1 MSIFGKFSKNKD
13 KADKA
18 KTKDKKKKKSK
29 RGFRKKNDFIKKMN
43 VASVVESAFIDRLK
57 KDLTDNDQPYIG
69 IDPDNHLVYLLS
81 LTNDL
86 IKGTTLETDSEA
98 LGSLTSAIE
107 NFNTHSDIPGAI
119 CNASF
124 DTDLNPM
131 EVDGVTPPRQV
142 VFLPTINTLNELS
155 NIAGSDQLYKVVS
168 VPSDLNENN
177 YDEYIKDGEIN
188 ASVVMEDDDG
198 NANEV
203 FETIEGFKKY
213 VEEQTTLTSENSYSE
228 EEMGIKPDDNQTDD
242 ESSDNSS
249 DLSDEGTGF
258 DEFNDSSDPLLDDDE
273 DDGFS
278 DPDEPD
284 PLMEDN
290 DGDGDMPP
298 TFEQDDDT
306 EKDPLLSDDD
316 PSDPFGEFQS
326 DDDGGFDG
334 LDDDDEDGLDN
345 SEPEEME
352 PDTIDPNDDEEDEIP
367 DITQKAES
375 TDTKDADV
383 KPDDTKL
390 DKSEESDKDILQ
402 QLDKQADEDF
412 DLEDDSIPD
421 ISGNQVDESDE
432 STDSKEEPVDTPENP
447 VEPVV
452 NNEQESTVNNESSQ
466 PSQPDAPVVAQSTNS
481 APTAPQLAPDE
492 HVQAIDI
499 NSNLTANAPTA
510 PEVDNEDEA
519 LVNIDDPDNA
529 YQKIDPNARK
539 AAALSAANQAARNQL
554 RDKYSEKIDKWLKD
568 NLVIPKLYKSG
579 STANINEN
587 MRMALETTNA
597 MLQNEVVSERERIR
611 NEIMNKLE
619 PWINA
624 LTNPKDFHKYM
635 SASDAEL
642 RKMFLDSNKMQEEQR
657 KKVNEIETE
666 YQQIRQQLIN
676 HYLDQAKEEFNTKYL
691 PERDTK
697 ITQVGDQIKQKHT
710 ALYNDSVDMS
720 LSNLRAQADDILD
733 EAVNNFM
740 QKASVSVKEAAVK
753 ISSDTK
759 SSVATLISQFGVQ
772 NTQTQQPTQSVP
784 QTQTVP
790 QVQPQ
795 QTYANPDEL
804 KDAHLTIRDLKHK
817 LDNEHSR
824 GNDLENLN
832 RSTMQQLNEA
842 EQERDK
848 YLQEMKSVKDDMTRA
863 KSERDDYVAQIAEIN
878 KQLEDAKSDNKR
890 LSNELTNVKNHGRG
904 VTHETVHEEHQV
916 VEQPS
921 TVDYDDMFTPD
932 GQQSESGSIIRTL
945 PEQAQEHVEP
955 KSPKSGPVHS
965 PQL

>member
-57 KDLTDNDQPYIG
+57 KDLADSDQPYIG
-69 IDPDNHLVYLLS
+69 IDSDNHLVYLLS

-142 VFLPTINTLNELS
+142 VFLPTVNTLNELS

-213 VEEQTTLTSENSYSE
+213 VEEQTTLTSENSYSD
-228 EEMGIKPDDNQTDD
+228 EEMGIEPNDNQIDD

-249 DLSDEGTGF
+249 DGNTDF
-258 DEFNDSSDPLLDDDE
+258 DEFNDPTDPLLADDE
-273 DDGFS
+273 DDGFD

-284 PLMEDN
+284 PLMNDN

-306 EKDPLLSDDD
+306 EKDPLLSDDPAD
-316 PSDPFGEFQS
+316 DPFGEFQDDG
-326 DDDGGFDG
+326 DDDGGFGD
-334 LDDDDEDGLDN
+334 LDDDEDGLDN
-345 SEPEEME
+345 SEPEEVE
-352 PDTIDPNDDEEDEIP
+352 TDTPDVDDDEDDEIP
-367 DITQKAES
+367 DITKKIES
-375 TDTKDADV
+375 TDTKDTDT

-390 DKSEESDKDILQ
+390 DESEDSDKDILK
-402 QLDKQADEDF
+402 QLDEQADEDF
-412 DLEDDSIPD
+412 NLEDDSVPD
-421 ISGNQVDESDE
+421 ISGNQIDESDE
-432 STDSKEEPVDTPENP
+432 STDTKEEPVDAPEEP
-447 VEPVV
+447 IKPVV
-452 NNEQESTVNNESSQ
+452 NSEQETVNNSEPNQ
-466 PSQPDAPVVAQSTNS
+466 PSQSDTQTVAQSTNS

-499 NSNLTANAPTA
+499 NSDMTANAPTA

-539 AAALSAANQAARNQL
+539 AASLSAANQAARNQL

-579 STANINEN
+579 NTANINEN

-597 MLQNEVVSERERIR
+597 MLQNEVVGERERIR

-635 SASDAEL
+635 SVSDAEL

-666 YQQIRQQLIN
+666 YQQIQKQLIN
-676 HYLDQAKEEFNTKYL
+676 EYLDKAHEEFNTKYL

-697 ITQVGDQIKQKHT
+697 ITQVGDRIKQKHT
-710 ALYNDSVDMS
+710 ALYNESVDMS
-720 LSNLRAQADDILD
+720 LSSLRAQADDILD

-740 QKASVSVKEAAVK
+740 QKASSSVKEAAVK

-784 QTQTVP
+784 QTQTAP
-790 QVQPQ
+790 QVPTQ

-804 KDAHLTIRDLKHK
+804 RDAHLTIRDLKHE
-817 LDNEHSR
+817 LDNANSHST
-824 GNDLENLN
+824 DLENLN

-848 YLQEMKSVKDDMTRA
+848 YLQEMKSVKDDITRA
-863 KSERDDYVAQIAEIN
+863 KSERDDYVAQIAEMN
-878 KQLEDAKSDNKR
+878 KQLEDAKSDNER

-904 VTHETVHEEHQV
+904 ITHETVHEEHQA

-921 TVDYDDMFTPD
+921 EVNYDMFTPN

-945 PEQAQEHVEP
+945 PEQEQEHVEP